1 MLTFNL
7 LGGGIDHY
15 DCPQNIG
22 ILDKNDPT
30 IGVGKVVDSGCGD
43 KTALYL
49 KITEKECYVCE
60 GTGRIEKEEN
70 VFEDSNSFD
79 ESSIICPR
87 CEGRKTPETIVD
99 ARFETNGCKFI
110 VAGFSWASE
119 WLKGKTIA
127 EARKLKTIAIVRALR
142 FGPDKLHCAV
152 LVKCAVNLALKSY
165 LMK

>member
-60 GTGRIEKEEN
+60 GTGRIE
-70 VFEDSNSFD
+70 
-79 ESSIICPR
+79 
-87 CEGRKTPETIVD
+87 
-99 ARFETNGCKFI
+99 TNGCKFI

-127 EARKLKTIAIVRALR
+127 EARKLKPTAIVRALR
-142 FGPDKLHCAV
+142 FGPYNLHCAV